1 MKKWLFFIPL
11 LCVYG
16 AFFSPSRFVF
26 AQATESISGDSL
38 ELGVSPAT
46 AFLKIQQGGTAS
58 HTVTLENTSTHTIR
72 VTPKIVDFTSDN
84 TTGNPILAETTTF
97 SYLDGN
103 QDPSQFDTVLLKPK
117 EKAALKLSFAVP
129 TNAPAKEYP
138 LTILFESAPEIPIT
152 PTGAGAGIKT
162 VIGSNLIVLITDS
175 DELPTL
181 LNITSLNTPTFID
194 SFSGISFAPSAH
206 NDSFAASVAS
216 GSATITNWRG
226 TVVASAGI
234 APAVLLGNSS
244 RILQPINSGDGQN
257 KFIHKPAFLFGLY
270 TITVS
275 LETGISSNPEIT
287 THAQRVIALPF
298 AGIAIIFSIVITLLF
313 ILYRKRK
320 NSLLQSITKMYYTDR
335 RN

>member
-1 MKKWLFFIPL
+1 MKKWLLFIPL
-11 LCVYG
+11 LCIYG

-26 AQATESISGDSL
+26 AQDTESISGDSL

-46 AFLKIQQGGTAS
+46 AFLKIQQGGTTS
-58 HTVTLENTSTHTIR
+58 HTVTLENTSTHSIR

-84 TTGNPILAETTTF
+84 TTGNPILAESTTF
-97 SYLDGN
+97 SYLDEN

-138 LTILFESAPEIPIT
+138 LTILFESAPET
-152 PTGAGAGIKT
+152 PTTPIGAGAGIKT
-162 VIGSNLIVLITDS
+162 VIGSNLIVLISDS

-181 LNITSLNTPTFID
+181 LSITSLNTPTFID

-226 TVVASAGI
+226 KLVASAGI
-234 APAVLLGNSS
+234 APAVVLGNSS
-244 RILQPINSGDGQN
+244 RILQPISAIEGQN

-275 LETGISSNPEIT
+275 LETGTSSNSEIT
-287 THAQRVIALPF
+287 THVKRIIALPF
-298 AGIAIIFSIVITLLF
+298 AGIAIIFSIIVMILF
-313 ILYRKRK
+313 IFYKKRK
-320 NSLLQSITKMYYTDR
+320 NSLLHSITKMYYTDHE
-335 RN
+335 N